1 MPTASIVLGLIALVF
16 TAIAALCG
24 YVWWRVTKSP
34 GDDNPLGG
42 LAMLAALIAGGLAF
56 VFGLLAV
63 LLARRG

>member
-1 MPTASIVLGLIALVF
+1 MPTASIVLGIIAVIF

-24 YVWWRVTKSP
+24 YVWWRVVNSP
-34 GDDNPLGG
+34 GDDNPVGG
-42 LAMLAALIAGGLAF
+42 LAMLVALIAGGLAF

>member
-1 MPTASIVLGLIALVF
+1 MPTASIVLGIVAVIF
-16 TAIAALCG
+16 AVIAALCG
-24 YVWWRVTKSP
+24 YVWWRVASSP

-56 VFGLLAV
+56 ALGLVAV

>member
-1 MPTASIVLGLIALVF
+1 MPTASIVLGVIAVVF
-16 TAIAALCG
+16 TAIAAFCG
-24 YVWWRVTKSP
+24 YVWWRVTNSP

-42 LAMLAALIAGGLAF
+42 LAMLVAFLAGGLAF

>member
-1 MPTASIVLGLIALVF
+1 MPTASIVLGVVALVF

-24 YVWWRVTKSP
+24 YVWWRVTNSP

-42 LAMLAALIAGGLAF
+42 LAMLAAMIAGGLAF

>member
-1 MPTASIVLGLIALVF
+1 MPTASIVLGVIAVVF

-24 YVWWRVTKSP
+24 YVWWRVTNSP

-42 LAMLAALIAGGLAF
+42 LAMLVAFLAGGLAF